1 MKNMENDKSPG
12 NNGLTKK
19 FYVTFW
25 DDIKAT
31 FISSLKKAKE
41 RTELS
46 ISQRLAI
53 YKLLITKNRI
63 LQTENFR
70 YRVRLGLQRVFN
82 LQTKGM
88 GGWFYS

>member
-46 ISQRLAI
+46 IFQRLAI
-53 YKLLITKNRI
+53 YKLLLTKNWI
-63 LQTENFR
+63 LKQKTFVIE
-70 YRVRLGLQRVFN
+70 
-82 LQTKGM
+82 
-88 GGWFYS
+88 